1 MGPSNR
7 DEGKMGVGDIVF
19 LVILV
24 VILIFLIPFY
34 SSIFNVLKLAV
45 QFMVGADTYVGLLGS
60 LLGFFMLFLG
70 FKHRNSIIKIFG
82 LLLMFIFI
90 LNPFYEYLGNRKH
103 LQESLGKYTFQGLS
117 VIQPDSCQLEEKV
130 QMKMV
135 DTWNTQFGSDLDIEG
150 VQTSPLP
157 KSDASWKEKLRCM
170 PVETHYVYKISYKD
184 AFDENRTI
192 LYDGKENFNAMLK
205 VHSYEILY
213 EKIGDYLKDIQGIGK
228 FEYYFKISSQ
238 GKGLLILDRSS
249 VVNEN
254 VIIPTPNKI
263 TLKNFYQD
271 KRLALEIYFKN
282 LKDKDKI
289 YQLVNDLEEKSEY
302 PFPIIIHYGNFS
314 EYYLRGIWYPYSE
327 NELIT
332 RLIRSE

>member
-7 DEGKMGVGDIVF
+7 NEGKIGIGDIVF

-45 QFMVGADTYVGLLGS
+45 QFMVGADTYIGLLGS

-70 FKHRNSIIKIFG
+70 FKHSNSIIKIFG
-82 LLLMFIFI
+82 LILMFAFL
-90 LNPFYEYLGNRKH
+90 LNPFYEYLGNREH
-103 LQESLGKYTFQGLS
+103 LKKSLGKYTFQGLT
-117 VIQPDSCQLEEKV
+117 VIPPDSCQLEEKV
-130 QMKMV
+130 QDKMI
-135 DTWNTQFGSDLDIEG
+135 DTWNSQFGSELDIEEIG
-150 VQTSPLP
+150 PTPLP

-170 PVETHYVYKISYKD
+170 PVETHYVYRISYTD

-192 LYDGKENFNAMLK
+192 LYDGKDNFNAMLK
-205 VHSYEILY
+205 VQSYEILY
-213 EKIGDYLKDIQGIGK
+213 EKIGDYLDEIQGIGK
-228 FEYYFKISSQ
+228 YNYHFKISIQ
-238 GKGLLILDRSS
+238 GKGLLTLDRSS

-271 KRLALEIYFKN
+271 KRLILEIQFKN
-282 LKDKDKI
+282 LKDKNKI
-289 YQLVNDLEEKSEY
+289 YQLINDLEEKSEY
-302 PFPIIIHYGNFS
+302 AFPIIVHYGTTS
-314 EYYLRGIWYPYSE
+314 EYYLRGVWYPYLE
-327 NELIT
+327 KEFIT
-332 RLIRSE
+332 RLMKSE